1 MYHATEE
8 FGLDSTVP
16 CGGYFLMA
24 EVFRRQGKK
33 LVARSLYSQVRGDVA
48 RVETVGGGV
57 PSSVILFYIVLFT

>member
-24 EVFRRQGKK
+24 EVFRRQEKK
-33 LVARSLYSQVRGDVA
+33 QVARSLYSQVRGYIGLIHLVA
-48 RVETVGGGV
+48 
-57 PSSVILFYIVLFT
+57 ILEMNQEFSPQFQDGS